1 MFSLVLNNYASVGIS
16 VQKSKI
22 KNHMFCDKSQL
33 LGTKDTLKV
42 INNIYIYI
50 DFFYIFTFL
59 LTYSGG
65 TYVIILI
72 QIYIFHIHLLYR
84 YIYNIKLTH
93 TGQQTQLQ
101 QHQPPF

>member
-1 MFSLVLNNYASVGIS
+1 MGIS

-42 INNIYIYI
+42 INNIYI

-72 QIYIFHIHLLYR
+72 QIHLFHIHLLYR